1 MKETTSIVNKETR
14 TPSFFIIIAIVG
26 LFAVLIG
33 FAKTFI
39 IPTVEGTF
47 KAPLIIHIHGAFAFS
62 WILLFLIQTS
72 LIHYRKYNI
81 HQYLGVLGIFIAGG
95 VMVTMIS
102 TGKYIVDRDLNQG
115 LGEFSYSSI
124 LGVIIS
130 GLIFFILVLL
140 GILKRNDS
148 ATHKRL
154 MLLATILVLWPAWSR
169 FRHYFPTVP
178 RPDIWFS
185 LVLAQ
190 SLTIVAWI
198 WDKLKYGKIHP
209 TLLYVGLFIILE
221 QSFEVIAFDSPAWR
235 IIAKWLYNIL

>member
-1 MKETTSIVNKETR
+1 MKETTSVVNKETR

-26 LFAVLIG
+26 LLAVLIG

-47 KAPLIIHIHGAFAFS
+47 KAPPIVHIHGAFAFA
-62 WILLFLIQTS
+62 WVLLFLIQTS
-72 LIHYRKYNI
+72 LIHFRKYNI

-95 VMVTMIS
+95 VMLTMIS
-102 TGKYIVDRDLNQG
+102 FGKYVVDRDLNQG
-115 LGEFSYSSI
+115 LGESSYSTI
-124 LGVIIS
+124 LGVIMS

-190 SLTIVAWI
+190 SLTIVAWV
-198 WDKLKYGKIHP
+198 WDKLRNGKIHP

-221 QSFEVIAFDSPAWR
+221 QSFEVFAFNSPAWR
-235 IIAKWLYNIL
+235 IISKWLYNIL